1 MVNILFSGIDK
12 KIGFSK
18 SQADCLK
25 EEIESNFNIIFIA
38 SIFDDYERNNEQ
50 FNRYINFFNAINITF
65 KNSEIIDN
73 RTDIEDAQELV
84 KNADI
89 IFLMGGSPELQMKSI
104 IKYDLIKYFDNNK
117 LYIGLSAGSMNQSKR
132 VVYKDEFKNYEIQDY
147 KGLNLI
153 NVNIFPHFDVND
165 INLLKESFEICNK
178 IPLILLPNESFIR
191 IKNNIVEYFGD
202 YYLLRK
208 Q

>member
-25 EEIESNFNIIFIA
+25 EEIESNLNIIFIA
-38 SIFDDYERNNEQ
+38 SIFGDYERNNEQ
-50 FNRYINFFNAINITF
+50 FNRYINFFIAINITF

-104 IKYDLIKYFDNNK
+104 IKYELIKYFDNNK

-165 INLLKESFEICNK
+165 IDFLKETFEISNYV
-178 IPLILLPNESFIR
+178 PLVLLPNESFIR
-191 IKNNIVEYFGD
+191 IKNNVVEYFGD
-202 YYLLRK
+202 YYLLSK
-208 Q
+208 

>member
-25 EEIESNFNIIFIA
+25 EEIESNLNIIFIA
-38 SIFDDYERNNEQ
+38 SIFGDYERNNEQ
-50 FNRYINFFNAINITF
+50 FNRYISFFNAINISF
-65 KNSEIIDN
+65 ENSGIIDN
-73 RTDIEDAQELV
+73 RTNIENALELI
-84 KNADI
+84 KNANI

-104 IKYDLIKYFDNNK
+104 IKYNLIKYFDNNK

-132 VVYKDEFKNYEIQDY
+132 VIYKDEFKNYEIQDY
-147 KGLNLI
+147 NGLGLI

>member
-1 MVNILFSGIDK
+1 
-12 KIGFSK
+12 
-18 SQADCLK
+18 
-25 EEIESNFNIIFIA
+25 
-38 SIFDDYERNNEQ
+38 
-50 FNRYINFFNAINITF
+50 
-65 KNSEIIDN
+65 
-73 RTDIEDAQELV
+73 
-84 KNADI
+84 
-89 IFLMGGSPELQMKSI
+89 MGGSPELQMKSI

>member
-18 SQADCLK
+18 SQANCLK

-165 INLLKESFEICNK
+165 IDFLKETFEISNYV
-178 IPLILLPNESFIR
+178 PLVLLPNESFIR
-191 IKNNIVEYFGD
+191 IKNNVVEYFGD
-202 YYLLRK
+202 YYLLSK
-208 Q
+208 

>member
-18 SQADCLK
+18 SQANCLK

-50 FNRYINFFNAINITF
+50 FNRYISFFNAINISF
-65 KNSEIIDN
+65 ENSGIIDN
-73 RTDIEDAQELV
+73 RTNIENALELI
-84 KNADI
+84 KNANI

-104 IKYDLIKYFDNNK
+104 IKYNLIKYFDNNK

-132 VVYKDEFKNYEIQDY
+132 VIYKDEFKNYEIQDY
-147 KGLNLI
+147 NGLGLI

>member
-12 KIGFSK
+12 KLGFSK
-18 SQADCLK
+18 SQANCLK
-25 EEIESNFNIIFIA
+25 EEIESNLNIIFIA

-50 FNRYINFFNAINITF
+50 FKRYISFFNAINISF
-65 KNSEIIDN
+65 KNSGIIDN
-73 RTDIEDAQELV
+73 RTDIENAQELV
-84 KNADI
+84 KNANI

-132 VVYKDEFKNYEIQDY
+132 VIYKDEFKNYEIQDY
-147 KGLNLI
+147 NGLGLI

-208 Q
+208 